1 MAEGFILISMTTA
14 RASELTHS
22 NTRIRIRIRITII
35 MKGAD
40 RESVEPPFSC
50 LKTGA
55 IPSLQSYPFSE
66 WQITL
71 HGKLIYSSLT

>member
-22 NTRIRIRIRITII
+22 NTSMRITII

-40 RESVEPPFSC
+40 RESVDPLFLFESRSNTIPAVISVFRRANHPFM
-50 LKTGA
+50 
-55 IPSLQSYPFSE
+55 E
-66 WQITL
+66 N
-71 HGKLIYSSLT
+71 

>member
-22 NTRIRIRIRITII
+22 NTRIRIRISITII

-40 RESVEPPFSC
+40 RESVEPLFLFESRSNTIPAVISVFRMANHPFM
-50 LKTGA
+50 
-55 IPSLQSYPFSE
+55 E
-66 WQITL
+66 N
-71 HGKLIYSSLT
+71 

>member
-22 NTRIRIRIRITII
+22 NTRIRIRITII

-40 RESVEPPFSC
+40 RESVEPLFLFESRSNTIPAVISAFRRANHPFM
-50 LKTGA
+50 
-55 IPSLQSYPFSE
+55 E
-66 WQITL
+66 N
-71 HGKLIYSSLT
+71 

>member
-22 NTRIRIRIRITII
+22 MRITII

-40 RESVEPPFSC
+40 RESVEPLFLFESRSNTIPAVISVFRRANHPFM
-50 LKTGA
+50 
-55 IPSLQSYPFSE
+55 E
-66 WQITL
+66 N
-71 HGKLIYSSLT
+71 

>member
-22 NTRIRIRIRITII
+22 NTRIRIRITII

-40 RESVEPPFSC
+40 RESVEPLPDF
-50 LKTGA
+50 
-55 IPSLQSYPFSE
+55 
-66 WQITL
+66 ITL
-71 HGKLIYSSLT
+71 S

>member
-22 NTRIRIRIRITII
+22 NTSIRIRITII

-40 RESVEPPFSC
+40 RESVEPLFLFESRSNTIPAVISVFRRANHPFM
-50 LKTGA
+50 
-55 IPSLQSYPFSE
+55 E
-66 WQITL
+66 N
-71 HGKLIYSSLT
+71 

>member
-1 MAEGFILISMTTA
+1 MQGMAEGFILISMTTA

-40 RESVEPPFSC
+40 RESVEPLFLFESRSNTIPAVISVFRMANHPFM
-50 LKTGA
+50 
-55 IPSLQSYPFSE
+55 E
-66 WQITL
+66 N
-71 HGKLIYSSLT
+71 

>member
-40 RESVEPPFSC
+40 RESVEPLFLFESRSNTIPAVISVFRMANHPFM
-50 LKTGA
+50 
-55 IPSLQSYPFSE
+55 E
-66 WQITL
+66 N
-71 HGKLIYSSLT
+71 